1 MQMGPAW
8 RIAFAPMRLVP
19 RSAILAAGPVL
30 ACCLAFAGCS
40 AEVNVG
46 GGTEASGD
54 ELAEEIR
61 GDYVD
66 QTGIQLPGLTC
77 EGVKEDVGAR
87 FNCSGHN
94 ARGVQLEVSGKVT
107 DTEGDGFDYNW
118 HVSKAVAPG
127 VLYERALRRQIEAH
141 GVALSEVR
149 CPVQI
154 EVEVGTKLRC
164 VATDG
169 NGIRRGVTIRLTN
182 LDGGFDYE
190 VDGEGGGEESVS

>member
-1 MQMGPAW
+1 MDVKTGL
-8 RIAFAPMRLVP
+8 RLFWV
-19 RSAILAAGPVL
+19 AAAL
-30 ACCLAFAGCS
+30 ACGLSLYGCS

-66 QTGIQLPGLTC
+66 QTGIELPGLTC
-77 EGVKEDVGAR
+77 EGVKEDVGAH
-87 FNCSGHN
+87 FSCSGHN

-118 HVSKAVAPG
+118 HVSKALAPG

-154 EVEVGTKLRC
+154 EVKVGTKLHC
-164 VATDG
+164 VAADG
-169 NGIRRGVTIRLTN
+169 NGIRRGVTIHLTD
-182 LDGGFDYE
+182 LDGGFGYS
-190 VDGEGGGEESVS
+190 VDGEGKGEESVS